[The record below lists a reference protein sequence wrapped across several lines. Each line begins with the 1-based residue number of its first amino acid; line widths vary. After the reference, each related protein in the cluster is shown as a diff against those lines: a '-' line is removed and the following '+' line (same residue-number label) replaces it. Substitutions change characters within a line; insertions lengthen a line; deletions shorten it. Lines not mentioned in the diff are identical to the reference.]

1 MSKLKIKIDKYIG
14 IYLFI
19 IIIIFNGFITNFVR
33 IGDKNWG
40 TILNDGLIVF
50 FLIRYIFLVK
60 WRALKGFYQINPMII
75 LFIIYI
81 ISTIFVSIV
90 SYKSMYEFLGGIR
103 NHILYYMM
111 FIVFYNF
118 FIINGKISIQKIY
131 KFISSS
137 TLIICAYGILQ
148 YCCQNILP
156 KEFLTLNDAT
166 QFTIM
171 GITNYRSNGL
181 IGDML
186 AFGGFTVIS
195 MLMNLSYLINTRAK
209 KKQYLILLIPTI
221 ACIFSYSRISI
232 LLYFAIMFGFYILN
246 ANKKVANKLLVLIGV
261 LILLIFFILY
271 TDLGQGLL
279 QRFTNIDI
287 NNSSDAPRLETYIRA
302 IILIKDNMFWGLGFG
317 TQMTCALDMGKR
329 IITDGYWWECMLDL
343 GIPCFIFLML
353 FIIFS
358 IIRIGFI
365 NKKIPMKYSRTYLST
380 YFFVAIYFFI
390 ASFLNSALEA
400 KINLLLMIILL
411 AMSEA
416 SIFFEQHMKYD

>member
-1 MSKLKIKIDKYIG
+1 MSRMKIKIDKYIG
-14 IYLFI
+14 MYLLL
-19 IIIIFNGFITNFVR
+19 IIIIFNGFITNFIRV
-33 IGDKNWG
+33 GDKNWG
-40 TILNDGLIVF
+40 TILNDGLIIF

-60 WRALKGFYQINPMII
+60 WKVLKEFYEINPMII
-75 LFIIYI
+75 LFILYI
-81 ISTIFVSIV
+81 VSTVFVSIV
-90 SYKSMYEFLGGIR
+90 SYESMHEFLGGIR

-111 FIVFYNF
+111 FIAFYNF
-118 FIINGKISIQKIY
+118 YIINGKISILKTY
-131 KFISSS
+131 KFISLL
-137 TLIICAYGILQ
+137 TLIICSYGILQ

-195 MLMNLSYLINTRAK
+195 MVMNLSYLINTRAK
-209 KKQYLILLIPTI
+209 KKKYIILLIPTI

-232 LLYFAIMFGFYILN
+232 LLYFVILFGYYILN
-246 ANKKVANKLLVLIGV
+246 ANKKVANKFLVLIGLV
-261 LILLIFFILY
+261 ALLIFFVLY
-271 TDLGQGLL
+271 TGIGQDLL

-287 NNSSDAPRLETYIRA
+287 NNSSDKPRWETYGRA
-302 IILIKDNMFWGLGFG
+302 IMLIKDNMLWGLGFG

-329 IITDGYWWECMLDL
+329 VITDGYWWECMLDL
-343 GIPCFIFLML
+343 GIPCFIFFML

-358 IIRIGFI
+358 IIRIGVI
-365 NKKIPMKYSRTYLST
+365 NKKTIMKYSRIYLST
-380 YFFVAIYFFI
+380 YFFVAIYFLI
-390 ASFLNSALEA
+390 ASILNSALEA
-400 KINLLLMIILL
+400 KINLLLVIILL

-416 SIFFEQHMKYD
+416 SIFFELHTKYD

>member
-1 MSKLKIKIDKYIG
+1 MG
-14 IYLFI
+14 MYLFI
-19 IIIIFNGFITNFVR
+19 IIILFNGFITNFVR

-40 TILNDGLIVF
+40 TILNDGLIIV

-60 WRALKGFYQINPMII
+60 WRALKGFYNINPMII

-81 ISTIFVSIV
+81 ISTMFVSIV

-103 NHILYYMM
+103 NHILYYIMY
-111 FIVFYNF
+111 IVFYNF
-118 FIINGKISIQKIY
+118 FIINGKISIQKTY
-131 KFISSS
+131 KLISFF

-148 YCCQNILP
+148 YCCQDILP

-166 QFTIM
+166 QFTIL

-186 AFGGFTVIS
+186 AFGGFTVIC

-209 KKQYLILLIPTI
+209 KKKYLILLIPTI
-221 ACIFSYSRISI
+221 ACIFTYSRISI
-232 LLYFAIMFGFYILN
+232 LLYFVIMFGFYILN

-261 LILLIFFILY
+261 FILLIFFILY

-302 IILIKDNMFWGLGFG
+302 IILIKENMFWGLGFG
-317 TQMTCALDMGKR
+317 TQITCALDMGKR

-358 IIRIGFI
+358 IIRIGFM
-365 NKKIPMKYSRTYLST
+365 NKKITMKYSRTYIST

-416 SIFFEQHMKYD
+416 SIFFEQHMKCD